1 MRRVIALSSLAAL
14 AIAGALAV
22 GAGSAAASGSAPAPD
37 CTSWSSQIACD
48 ASAPVSPVTWTE
60 SITAYG
66 TTYTST
72 FSAAYIR
79 GGCSLHSVYALSYTY
94 VYQGATYASPV
105 TRIACNPNP
114 PE

>member
-1 MRRVIALSSLAAL
+1 MRRVIALSSLATL
-14 AIAGALAV
+14 AITGALAV
-22 GAGSAAASGSAPAPD
+22 SAGSAAASGSAPAPN
-37 CTSWSSQIACD
+37 CTSWSSQIACN

-60 SITAYG
+60 SLTSYG

-79 GGCSLHSVYALSYTY
+79 GGCSLHTVYTLSYTY
-94 VYQGATYASPV
+94 VYNGATYASPV